1 MRCEDLVRRFCPK
14 TNGRLVWCV
23 KVRYWVLSKN
33 KMAPWHSGY
42 RAQGQ
47 LNANFIVGKFSI
59 NVTVPCDDF
68 RIVHWLIN
76 SPVSKNVTQGR
87 SNSTCPILKTIPHA
101 ILTSSSLKLLFYC
114 DRVFGCYTCAR
125 LEITFSS
132 ERKGKRKEIPNYQFL
147 ITNSWLPLEY
157 SQSARFWPKLDR
169 STQPRTS
176 QRNSS

>member
-76 SPVSKNVTQGR
+76 SSVSKNVTQVR
-87 SNSTCPILKTIPHA
+87 SNSSCPILKTIPHA
-101 ILTSSSLKLLFYC
+101 ILTSSSRKLLFYC
-114 DRVFGCYTCAR
+114 DRFCSKECKLWLAYS
-125 LEITFSS
+125 FSLRT
-132 ERKGKRKEIPNYQFL
+132 EVL
-147 ITNSWLPLEY
+147 TTNLMMGNL
-157 SQSARFWPKLDR
+157 ADMI
-169 STQPRTS
+169 
-176 QRNSS
+176 